1 MFAIQYGLLISFA
14 LSSITGISGVAS
26 TGTTMQRFFG
36 DSYPTAPIFFW
47 NFRMQFGS
55 LLVVYLLNVFVALY
69 IPLTKLAYIL
79 ASMNLMRVAYVMQYV
94 VNAEKLAL
102 MGFLENGKMLKI
114 ICIVQGVLASVI
126 AGCAYVS
133 SSNAEYIAFVAT
145 LTPAEELGPYKYFV
159 YVLCTIGVL
168 GRIPQL
174 INPIQGAERFMAEG
188 KSLPSDKGEQ
198 TMLEFAVGFTALN
211 YITIWAFVLGLT
223 FVVPDVTPI
232 ALFMAIVCG
241 TFVLFMAKTIKEIDD
256 YGFNIRPMLFF
267 LVLISVM
274 FGASVLALAA

>member
-1 MFAIQYGLLISFA
+1 MI
-14 LSSITGISGVAS
+14 
-26 TGTTMQRFFG
+26 
-36 DSYPTAPIFFW
+36 DPI
-47 NFRMQFGS
+47 
-55 LLVVYLLNVFVALY
+55 
-69 IPLTKLAYIL
+69 K
-79 ASMNLMRVAYVMQYV
+79 
-94 VNAEKLAL
+94 
-102 MGFLENGKMLKI
+102 
-114 ICIVQGVLASVI
+114 
-126 AGCAYVS
+126 
-133 SSNAEYIAFVAT
+133 
-145 LTPAEELGPYKYFV
+145 
-159 YVLCTIGVL
+159 
-168 GRIPQL
+168 
-174 INPIQGAERFMAEG
+174 GAERFMAEG

-211 YITIWAFVLGLT
+211 YLTIWAFVLGLT